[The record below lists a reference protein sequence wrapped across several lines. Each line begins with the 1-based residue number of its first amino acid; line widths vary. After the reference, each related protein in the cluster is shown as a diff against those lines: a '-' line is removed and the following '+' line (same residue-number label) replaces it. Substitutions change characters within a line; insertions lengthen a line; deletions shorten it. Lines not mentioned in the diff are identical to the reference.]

1 MGQLI
6 FSSLPMFVS
15 GFWALLLLC
24 SLLESF
30 DRTRLVLSLFMGNT
44 ALLYF
49 GHCVF
54 FNEFHSLIPVC
65 DTLYT
70 FTTLA
75 AYPLL
80 YIYLL
85 SLTSPARRLRTSWLM
100 LLPAFIMSIVVG
112 VQYQMMTP
120 AETRVFIER
129 CLYNE
134 QFFGFTGIVS
144 QIAITHLIIKIAIA
158 FNVLWVMV
166 AALNALVGY
175 DLHIKSVY
183 SNVEGKTLISFK
195 IFLYLFCFT
204 SLASFAFNII
214 GRYNFDSSFAIFT
227 LPATIFS
234 VLIFILGLLGLRQKF
249 TYETIE
255 AELQEPI
262 EAVSAIDQTQN
273 TKLAERID
281 AIIEEKQLFLLPNL
295 KVSDIANE
303 LCTNRLYISHAIN
316 SVMHLSFSDYINK
329 KRIEF
334 ATQLFCTQPNKPITD
349 IALESGFASQNSF
362 YRNFKNFK
370 GCSPKVFARNHN
382 TPPTP
387 PPFERGAFIGIAET
401 EKKN

>member
-144 QIAITHLIIKIAIA
+144 QMAITHLIIKIAIA
-158 FNVLWVMV
+158 FNVLWVMM
-166 AALNALVGY
+166 AALNALVGCE
-175 DLHIKSVY
+175 LGSSSVY
-183 SNVEGKTLISFK
+183 SGVGGKTL
-195 IFLYLFCFT
+195 
-204 SLASFAFNII
+204 
-214 GRYNFDSSFAIFT
+214 SS
-227 LPATIFS
+227 
-234 VLIFILGLLGLRQKF
+234 
-249 TYETIE
+249 
-255 AELQEPI
+255 
-262 EAVSAIDQTQN
+262 
-273 TKLAERID
+273 
-281 AIIEEKQLFLLPNL
+281 L
-295 KVSDIANE
+295 KVF
-303 LCTNRLYISHAIN
+303 R
-316 SVMHLSFSDYINK
+316 
-329 KRIEF
+329 
-334 ATQLFCTQPNKPITD
+334 
-349 IALESGFASQNSF
+349 
-362 YRNFKNFK
+362 
-370 GCSPKVFARNHN
+370 
-382 TPPTP
+382 
-387 PPFERGAFIGIAET
+387 
-401 EKKN
+401 